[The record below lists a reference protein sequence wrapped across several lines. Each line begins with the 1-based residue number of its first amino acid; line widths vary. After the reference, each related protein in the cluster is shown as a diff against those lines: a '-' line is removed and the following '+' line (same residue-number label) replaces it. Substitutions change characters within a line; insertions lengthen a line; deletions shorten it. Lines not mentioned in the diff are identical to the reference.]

1 MDSLTQVI
9 TLIGNGGW
17 VAIGIFLGFFIQ
29 RLDRRMERLEAKI
42 EAMREEYVLRE
53 EHYRDISGWKGEIN
67 RLYLKIDRLTE
78 LILGRLR
85 K

>member
-1 MDSLTQVI
+1 MEEIIKLV
-9 TLIGNGGW
+9 NEGGW
-17 VAIGIFLGFFIQ
+17 VAIGVFLGFFIQ
-29 RLDRRMERLEAKI
+29 RLDRRMERLEGKI

-67 RLYLKIDRLTE
+67 RLDAKIDRLTE
-78 LILGRLR
+78 IILGGR